1 MQNFFL
7 QDRCERNTFHFS
19 KDIANETSQN
29 RVFIISKALTE
40 KREQEHGEQCEKTAA
55 EGPGRAA
62 VHLVLLANAHLNFD
76 LRAVGQRRLS

>member
-1 MQNFFL
+1 M
-7 QDRCERNTFHFS
+7 
-19 KDIANETSQN
+19 
-29 RVFIISKALTE
+29 FIIEKALTE